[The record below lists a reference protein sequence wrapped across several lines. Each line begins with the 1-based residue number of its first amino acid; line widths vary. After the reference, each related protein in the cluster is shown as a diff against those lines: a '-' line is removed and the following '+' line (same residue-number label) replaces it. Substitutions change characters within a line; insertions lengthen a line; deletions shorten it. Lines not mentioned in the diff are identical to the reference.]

1 MKRQPMEWKKIFANH
16 LSDKGLLSKIYKE
29 LTHSIAKPTNN
40 PIKKQEEERID
51 RYFSKD
57 NVQMANGYMKRCST
71 SLIFKETQIK
81 TIMRYHLTHV

>member
-71 SLIFKETQIK
+71 SLALKGNEN
-81 TIMRYHLTHV
+81 